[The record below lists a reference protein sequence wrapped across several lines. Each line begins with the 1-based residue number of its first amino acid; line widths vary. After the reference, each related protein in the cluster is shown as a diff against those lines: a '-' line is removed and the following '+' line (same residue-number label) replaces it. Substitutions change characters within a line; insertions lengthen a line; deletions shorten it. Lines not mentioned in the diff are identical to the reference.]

1 MRRFFFE
8 PDQRRDAIVRLDGD
22 ESRHVQKV
30 LRLTVGTDIELFDGN
45 GGLFSGR
52 IVGTGRNVDVEITG
66 TLAVPDEPGPKV
78 VVCQGLL
85 KGEKMDLVV
94 QKSTEMGV
102 SVLQPVHAQ
111 RCQGKLNDGQAE
123 KKLGRWQRIS
133 LAACKQSMR
142 LQPMRIEP
150 AMELGEALA
159 VGLGERVLRLMFW
172 EEERNFQLQEIGDW
186 QVYDKVILL
195 LGPEGGLSDAEAEA
209 AVAADWQ
216 LVSLGRNIL
225 RAETATLAAVAIVQ
239 HCIGRM

>member
-8 PDQRRDAIVRLDGD
+8 PAQRRGVIVRLDGD

-30 LRLTVGTDIELFDGN
+30 LRLTIGTDIELFDGC
-45 GGLFSGR
+45 GELFSGK

-66 TLAVPDEPGPKV
+66 TLGVPEEPGPELI
-78 VVCQGLL
+78 VCQGLL
-85 KGEKMDLVV
+85 KGEKMDMVV

-102 SVLQPVHAQ
+102 SVLQPVHTQ
-111 RCQGKLNDGQAE
+111 RCQGKLNDSQAE

-142 LQPMRIEP
+142 IQQMRIE
-150 AMELGEALA
+150 AALELGEALA
-159 VGLGERVLRLMFW
+159 IGSGERVLRLMFW
-172 EEERNFQLQEIGDW
+172 EEEHSFQLQEIIDW
-186 QVYDKVILL
+186 QGYDKVILL
-195 LGPEGGLSDAEAEA
+195 LGPEGGISEEEAEA
-209 AVAADWQ
+209 AVAADWR